1 MTTTKKTS
9 VERPLSSRESSVL
22 PQHQPWL
29 QNLQRE
35 LLKNPQ
41 YCTTSPEI
49 YSPQVQSET
58 GQTQFDSF
66 DYLRALA
73 QQGLDPTHF
82 ENYQQL
88 QSQLEQ
94 EVQRDLRVFLQEH
107 YLLRH
112 QSNVWELNPE
122 AILDDWLASGE
133 KAVAKARVRRDESPS
148 ESIWKTRHIKYR
160 RFQLETQQIAQ
171 MKKLIA
177 EFIEQHQWTTAPAA
191 QILGETT
198 PNELTKVGI
207 TFPKEF
213 PDKQLHP
220 GRLLELGLQPDAEVE
235 VSPKFSLLMP
245 ANGFVHPGNLAYAVM
260 YQVVRQQFSPGQ
272 FHYWL
277 VSDHYYSQL
286 SLEELQTTLEQ
297 WQPQKTAQKSP
308 TEEMLMQV
316 VETLPPS
323 FTTTKPFLLFLQLAE
338 TLNKEVSLPGGY
350 SFAFEQKHL
359 SQHINKQDKNVKQAS
374 ALLTQILLT
383 ELALCEY
390 YPERQEFVGQILHDM
405 FDKVVLALLH
415 STDGSQ
421 GEFTQE
427 MYREILGLYNELYV
441 SQNLGGRPFATAPA
455 ETEHPQQPTLAE
467 VMADDRIYGKQE
479 RSAKKRFSELAA
491 LNNLFLMSLTNIP
504 NATQGIFSC
513 AACAGGMF
521 GKMRGVGQAASDGF
535 SGAASSSR
543 GFGGNLPWYASGLG
557 GFGSQGDVLGRD
569 LHRGVQ
575 QRMDSFLTN
584 THSNAASAVGGFLS
598 TISAGELGTFML
610 VSENQFA
617 QLR

>member
-1 MTTTKKTS
+1 MTKTQKAS
-9 VERPLSSRESSVL
+9 AEHQLSSRESSVL
-22 PQHQPWL
+22 PQHQSWL
-29 QNLQRE
+29 QNLQHE
-35 LLKNPQ
+35 LLRNPQ

-49 YSPQVQSET
+49 YSPQVTSET

-66 DYLRALA
+66 DYLRALS
-73 QQGLDPTHF
+73 QQGVDPTHF
-82 ENYQQL
+82 EDYQKL
-88 QSQLEQ
+88 QTKLEQ

-112 QSNVWELNPE
+112 QSNVWELDPD
-122 AILDDWLASGE
+122 AILDDWITSGE
-133 KAVAKARVRRDESPS
+133 KAVSKARVRRDEAPS
-148 ESIWKTRHIKYR
+148 EAIWRTRHIKFH
-160 RFQLETQQIAQ
+160 RFQLETKQIEQMKLLIQECIAQ
-171 MKKLIA
+171 QK
-177 EFIEQHQWTTAPAA
+177 WTSVQADSV
-191 QILGETT
+191 LGSTEPT
-198 PNELTKVGI
+198 ELANLEV

-213 PDKQLHP
+213 SQHPLHP
-220 GRLLELGLQPDAEVE
+220 GRLLELGLKPDDQIEI
-235 VSPKFSLLMP
+235 SPKFTLMMP
-245 ANGFVHPGNLAYAVM
+245 ANGFVHPGNLAYAVV
-260 YQVVRQQFSPGQ
+260 YQVVRHQHSPRQ

-297 WQPQKTAQKSP
+297 WIPTKATKKSP
-308 TEEMLMQV
+308 SEEILMQV
-316 VETLPPS
+316 VEAMPPS

-359 SQHINKQDKNVKQAS
+359 SQHINKQDNNLKQAS

-383 ELALCEY
+383 ELAMCEY
-390 YPERQEFVGQILHDM
+390 YPERQEIVGQILHDM

-415 STDGSQ
+415 STDGPQ

-441 SQNLGGRPFATAPA
+441 SQALG
-455 ETEHPQQPTLAE
+455 QQPFSTTAEKEQQAQQASLAKT
-467 VMADDRIYGKQE
+467 MADETIYVRQE

-521 GKMRGVGQAASDGF
+521 GKMRGVGQAASNGVTG
-535 SGAASSSR
+535 SANASR
-543 GFGGNLPWYASGLG
+543 GLAGGIPWYASGFS
-557 GFGSQGDVLGRD
+557 GFHSHGDVLGRD
-569 LHRGVQ
+569 LHRDVQ
-575 QRMDSFLTN
+575 QRMGSFLSD
-584 THSNAASAVGGFLS
+584 THSNASNAVGGFLN